1 MEFTIRKLANIFEFY
16 KSTLIITISISVLA
30 GVFGGFETFKLVLVV
45 FGYFISV
52 LIKEVNAVNEYLF
65 YCNNGISKQQLIIY
79 GYLMNFV
86 LSVVLILVINL
97 ALKFYD

>member
-1 MEFTIRKLANIFEFY
+1 MEFTIRKLSNIFEFY
-16 KSTLIITISISVLA
+16 KSTLTITISISVLA
-30 GVFGGFETFKLVLVV
+30 GFFVGFETFILVFVV

-65 YCNNGISKQQLIIY
+65 YCNNGISKPRLIIY

-86 LSVVLILVINL
+86 FSVVLILVISL
-97 ALKFYD
+97 IMKFYD

>member
-16 KSTLIITISISVLA
+16 KSTFAITISISVLA
-30 GVFGGFETFKLVLVV
+30 GVFGGFETFKLVFIV

-52 LIKEVNAVNEYLF
+52 LIKEVNAINEYLF
-65 YCNNGISKQQLIIY
+65 YCNNGISKLQLIVY

-86 LSVVLILVINL
+86 FSAILILVISL
-97 ALKFYD
+97 ILKYL